1 MKKLLTTLSTL
12 ALATTVA
19 SPVMAQSNHR
29 HHQVLA
35 NTIMS
40 TGVQFI
46 VNPIE
51 CWEGNSYGW
60 YWALKN
66 ELAVCQE
73 NKKQVNAQAQWTEE
87 DYDTLRHEAQ
97 HLIQDCMDGELNG
110 SLDHVYD
117 QPIHLAKEVIGETDI
132 YNILDAY
139 SHKSDHTKVMEIE
152 AFAVAALND
161 PLEQAQDVKN
171 YCF

>member
-12 ALATTVA
+12 VLATTVA

-35 NTIMS
+35 NTIMDA
-40 TGVQFI
+40 GVEFYI
-46 VNPIE
+46 NPQE
-51 CWEGNSYGW
+51 CFEEKSYGW

-66 ELAVCQE
+66 ELVVCQE
-73 NKKQVNAQAQWTEE
+73 NATNTSQVDWTEE

-110 SLDHVYD
+110 SLDQVYD
-117 QPIHLAKEVIGETDI
+117 KPIQLAKEVIGKPDI
-132 YNILDAY
+132 MRIIDNY
-139 SHKSDHTKVMEIE
+139 SDKSDHIKVMEIE

-171 YCF
+171 FCF